1 MSKTKVYI
9 FLLYIS
15 IISIIISVFFDNSG
29 INSRQDKK
37 TGSDKF
43 TIINPSYQNKYS
55 RIFAD
60 LPERYV
66 RFGNFLF
73 YLARQGDSV
82 RDIAEKSVRYTR
94 FYKAYRL
101 QIAIREYN
109 GFYYDRIEKD
119 MPVYIPYPQMPFLP
133 LIEKRKKPAI
143 IYSRGIYFTGN
154 SIGDNGIE
162 EAVAR
167 YKKVGINTIV
177 FDVKDITGIVNY
189 YSSVPD
195 VLEYNTHQKRTID
208 DIDKLIRILKKEGIH
223 IIARI
228 AVFQDHLFFKNNPS
242 AAIRS
247 ARTGGAWYSGSEI
260 WCDPTNKN
268 VQDYNIELA
277 IELCEKGVDEIQFDY
292 IRFPTA
298 GVLSD
303 AVFAYSYGR
312 MTKEEAI
319 TDFLKRAYTEISKR
333 NTLLSIDI
341 FGVTAWSKNVDSNKT
356 GQRIE
361 LLSKYCDIIS
371 PMLYSSHFNDDFDG
385 FANPGDEPY
394 YFVYNGCKRT
404 IALANGKVIRPW
416 LQAFRW
422 RVTKYDE
429 NYIYKQIAGSRDCGA
444 FGYLF
449 WNSKNDYKVVYS
461 ALEKLVSVKQKKQ
474 IEQSLV
480 KPEDRASVQ

>member
-9 FLLYIS
+9 FLLYIT
-15 IISIIISVFFDNSG
+15 IISIIISVIFDNTG
-29 INSRQDKK
+29 INSRQNKNS
-37 TGSDKF
+37 GNGEF
-43 TIINPSYQNKYS
+43 RIINPANYKRYS
-55 RIFAD
+55 RTFAS
-60 LPERYV
+60 LPDRYV

-82 RDIAEKSVRYTR
+82 RDIAEKSVQYTR

-101 QIAIREYN
+101 HNAIREYN
-109 GFYYDRIEKD
+109 GLYYDRIERD
-119 MPVYIPYPQMPFLP
+119 MPVFIPYPQIPFLP
-133 LIEKRKKPAI
+133 LIEKAKKPEI

-154 SIGDNGIE
+154 SIGDNNIE
-162 EAVAR
+162 DIVAR

-177 FDVKDITGIVNY
+177 FDAKDVTGIVNY

-208 DIDKLIRILKKEGIH
+208 DIDKLIRMLKKEGMH

-228 AVFQDHLFFKNNPS
+228 AVFQDHLLFNNNPS
-242 AAIRS
+242 CAIHS
-247 ARTGGAWYSGSEI
+247 ARNGGIWYSGSEI
-260 WCDPTNKN
+260 WCDPTNKH

-292 IRFPTA
+292 VRFPTA
-298 GVLSD
+298 GILSD

-312 MTKEEAI
+312 MSKEEAI
-319 TDFLKRAYTEISKR
+319 TGFLKRAYGEISKR

-341 FGVTAWSKNVDSNKT
+341 FGVTAWSKDVDITKT

-361 LLSKYCDIIS
+361 SISRYCDIIS
-371 PMLYSSHFNDDFDG
+371 PMLYPSHFNDDFDG

-394 YFVYNGCKRT
+394 YFLYNGCKRT
-404 IALANGKVIRPW
+404 IALARGKVIRPW

-422 RVTKYDE
+422 RVTNYNED
-429 NYIYKQIAGSRDCGA
+429 YIYKQITGCRDCGA
-444 FGYLF
+444 YGYLF
-449 WNSKNDYKVVYS
+449 WNSKNDYRVVYS
-461 ALEKLVSVKQKKQ
+461 ALERLLSLKEKKA
-474 IEQSLV
+474 IEGSPV
-480 KPEDRASVQ
+480 EPEDRAQAQ